1 MGMGV
6 GVGGWGGDGFRQ
18 GRRGAEIWGA
28 RIAGMKPRAGGLD
41 LTPDI
46 QRAENAA
53 HDLPQTGA
61 DPQGVATAGRR
72 R

>member
-1 MGMGV
+1 M
-6 GVGGWGGDGFRQ
+6 GGDGFRQ
-18 GRRGAEIWGA
+18 GRRGGESWGA
-28 RIAGMKPRAGGLD
+28 RIAGVEPRGGFV

-61 DPQGVATAGRR
+61 DPEGAAAPGRR